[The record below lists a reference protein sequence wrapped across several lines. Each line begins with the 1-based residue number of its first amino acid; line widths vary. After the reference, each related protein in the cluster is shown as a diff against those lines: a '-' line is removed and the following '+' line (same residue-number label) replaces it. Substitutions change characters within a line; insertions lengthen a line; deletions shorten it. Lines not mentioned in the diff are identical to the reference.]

1 MLLVLIMKTLA
12 LFAAVLCLQ
21 AVSVCA
27 GSLYDLVV
35 KNIDGQDA
43 PLSSYRG
50 KVLLVV
56 NVASKCGFTPQYKA
70 LEALQKK
77 YAGKGF
83 TVLGFPCNQFA
94 HQEPGSDSEIKHF
107 CSSTY
112 GVTFPLFDKIEVN
125 GPRRAPLYVL
135 LAGSDSPFS
144 GNIRWNFTKFL
155 ISRDGKIL
163 QRFEPRTTP
172 GSPQVV
178 RAIEAALAQK

>member
-1 MLLVLIMKTLA
+1 MKTLA

-21 AVSVCA
+21 AATVCA
-27 GSLYDLVV
+27 GSMYDLVV
-35 KNIDGQDA
+35 KNIDGQDT
-43 PLSSYRG
+43 PLSAYRG
-50 KVLLVV
+50 KVLLIV

-94 HQEPGSDSEIKHF
+94 HQEPGTDSEIKQF

-112 GVTFPLFDKIEVN
+112 GVTFPLFDKLEVN
-125 GPRRAPLYVL
+125 GPHRAPLYVL
-135 LAGSDSPFS
+135 LAGGDSPFP

-163 QRFEPRTTP
+163 KRFEPRTTP
-172 GSPQVV
+172 DSPRVIH
-178 RAIEAALAQK
+178 ALEEALAQK